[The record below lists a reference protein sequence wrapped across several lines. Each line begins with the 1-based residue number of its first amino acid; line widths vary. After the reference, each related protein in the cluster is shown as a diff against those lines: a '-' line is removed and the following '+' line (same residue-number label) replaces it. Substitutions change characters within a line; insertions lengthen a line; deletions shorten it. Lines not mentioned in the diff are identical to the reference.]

1 MSPKWIAL
9 LIDLVGKVVLS
20 TYILPYLF
28 LLQLSLG
35 QETLNYVHLQ
45 RVGDISKAI
54 LFQKSFQISWGNAT
68 IDIPLSLTNDMIDDF
83 NRCVCLVYGCT

>member
-1 MSPKWIAL
+1 ME
-9 LIDLVGKVVLS
+9 LVGKVVLS

-54 LFQKSFQISWGNAT
+54 LFQKSFQIS
-68 IDIPLSLTNDMIDDF
+68 
-83 NRCVCLVYGCT
+83 

>member
-1 MSPKWIAL
+1 M
-9 LIDLVGKVVLS
+9 DLVGKVVLLS

-35 QETLNYVHLQ
+35 QETLNYVYLQ

-54 LFQKSFQISWGNAT
+54 LFQKSFQIS
-68 IDIPLSLTNDMIDDF
+68 
-83 NRCVCLVYGCT
+83 